1 MSSARGLRAGR
12 ILFHLLASAIA
23 GLCLVPLLW
32 VLAFSLRTPGLP
44 PPVGIEWLP
53 WPLAWGNYATIF
65 ELVPLGRY
73 IGNSLVVVAL
83 AVPLT
88 IVTAG
93 LAGFGMAQ
101 QPERTRQ
108 RLLVLAVLLLMV
120 PVTSLWVTRYL
131 IFSLVG
137 LLDTVW
143 ALIVTA
149 FMGSTPFYVLLF
161 YWTFRRIPSELFDA
175 ARVDGAGAF
184 TSWALVA
191 MPLARP
197 TIVAVGVLA
206 FSLYWGD
213 FLSPLIYLKSDSR
226 YTLPVGLSL
235 LKQLDS
241 TNLPLLLA
249 GAVVMTAPVIGL
261 FLLVQRYFWPEGRLS
276 GLAGR

>member
-1 MSSARGLRAGR
+1 MMPNRRLRRLA
-12 ILFHLLASAIA
+12 FHLLAGVIA
-23 GLCLVPLLW
+23 ALGALPLLW
-32 VLAFSLRTPGLP
+32 ALAFSLRLPGLP
-44 PPVGIEWLP
+44 PPVGVEWLP

-65 ELVPLGRY
+65 QLVPLRTY
-73 IGNSLVVVAL
+73 IVNSLAVVAL

-88 IVTAG
+88 IATAG

-101 QPERTRQ
+101 LPERVRQ

-131 IFSLVG
+131 IFSALG
-137 LLDTVW
+137 LLDTIW
-143 ALIVTA
+143 ALVATA

-161 YWTFRRIPSELFDA
+161 YWTFRRIPSELFEA
-175 ARVDGAGAF
+175 ARIDGAGAF
-184 TSWALVA
+184 RCWAAVA

-197 TIVAVGVLA
+197 TIVAVAVLT

-235 LKQLDS
+235 LKQLDA

-249 GAVVMTAPVIGL
+249 GAVVMTAPVLGL
-261 FLLVQRYFWPEGRLS
+261 FLLVQRYFWPEGRLG

>member
-1 MSSARGLRAGR
+1 MSSARLRAGR
-12 ILFHLLASAIA
+12 LVFHLLAGAVA
-23 GLCLVPLLW
+23 GLCVVPLLW
-32 VLAFSLRTPGLP
+32 VLAFSLRLPGLP
-44 PPVGIEWLP
+44 PPVGVEWLP

-65 ELVPLGRY
+65 ELVPLRTY
-73 IGNSLVVVAL
+73 IGNSLLVVAL